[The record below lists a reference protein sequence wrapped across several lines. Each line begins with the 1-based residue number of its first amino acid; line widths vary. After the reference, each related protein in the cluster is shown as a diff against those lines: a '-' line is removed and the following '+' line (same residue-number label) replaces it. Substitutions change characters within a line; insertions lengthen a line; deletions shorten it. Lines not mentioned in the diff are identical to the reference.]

1 MSDADFK
8 ADPSI
13 YTAADPAAPVD
24 AEAERPVGGI
34 AAGLAGA
41 EQASFVAPRPLRADV
56 WRRFRKNRLAM
67 AGLIFLALLVLV
79 AIFAPWIAPYGF
91 DERSAGAF
99 REPPSMDHFFGTDTI
114 GLDVFSRVVYG
125 ARISLKVGFV
135 ATIMAVVIGLVLG
148 AIAGFAGGR
157 TDNLIMRFTDI
168 FLAIPYIILAIAVA
182 TIFGQSVNSVILV
195 LGLTGWLGICRI
207 VRASFLALSRLEYVE
222 AARALG
228 FSKTRIIFRH
238 MLPNALQPIIVY
250 ATIGIGSIILAEAAL
265 SFLGVGPVFPTPAW
279 GLMVSEA
286 KSTLA
291 VAPHMLFFP
300 GMAIFLTVL
309 SFVFIGDGLRDALDP
324 KLK

>member
-1 MSDADFK
+1 MSDFDPGQRIDPEAPLGPEAD
-8 ADPSI
+8 
-13 YTAADPAAPVD
+13 
-24 AEAERPVGGI
+24 RPTSGLVG
-34 AAGLAGA
+34 GLAGA
-41 EQASFVAPRPLRADV
+41 ELTDFAAPRPLRADV
-56 WRRFRKNRLAM
+56 WRRFKRNRLAM
-67 AGLIFLALLVLV
+67 AGLVFIVLITVV
-79 AIFAPWIAPYGF
+79 AIFAPLIAPYAPFGP
-91 DERSAGAF
+91 DATDAEPVYRG
-99 REPPSMDHFFGTDTI
+99 PPSAEHWFGTDTV
-114 GLDVFSRVVYG
+114 GYDVFSRVVYG
-125 ARISLKVGFV
+125 ARISLRVGFI
-135 ATIMAVVIGLVLG
+135 ATAMALAIGLVLG

-228 FSKTRIIFRH
+228 FNRTRIIFRH
-238 MLPNALQPIIVY
+238 MLPNALQPVIVY
-250 ATIGIGSIILAEAAL
+250 GTIAIGGVILSEAAL
-265 SFLGVGPVFPTPAW
+265 SFLGVGPVSPTPAW
-279 GLMVSEA
+279 GLMVAEA

-300 GMAIFLTVL
+300 GLAIFLTVL
-309 SFVFIGDGLRDALDP
+309 AFVFVGDGLRDALDP